1 MELTIAVSRVEH
13 VPRFTASGL
22 TCTGYAKRENISLKH
37 CTGYTLIHSGC
48 VIAQVYLC
56 VDRVD
61 FCKSIDGLLALVE
74 QRLSLKLFAPT
85 LFVYMNRGAP
95 KSTCCTGIVT
105 GSVFGTNA

>member
-13 VPRFTASGL
+13 VPHFTASEL
-22 TCTGYAKRENISLKH
+22 TRTEYARRENISLNH

-48 VIAQVYLC
+48 VTAQVFLC

-61 FCKSIDGLLALVE
+61 FCKSIDGLSALVE

-85 LFVYMNRGAP
+85 LFVHMNRGRT
-95 KSTCCTGIVT
+95 KV
-105 GSVFGTNA
+105 SVLY